1 MWSRKTIGDGIEKMK
16 GSLSPSEQEKKARR
30 SERGEEQMVL
40 TRQGRTF
47 VDLETANTLQIG
59 MGLLQLGN

>member
-16 GSLSPSEQEKKARR
+16 GSISPSEQEKKHG
-30 SERGEEQMVL
+30 GEEQMVL

-47 VDLETANTLQIG
+47 VDLETAKTLQIG
-59 MGLLQLGN
+59 KGLLQLGK